1 MKKLLLLALLI
12 CGISQAWA
20 AEWTDSNGINWT
32 FTVSGTNAT
41 DIKPSDRSTISSA
54 VTIPSEVNGYTVTS
68 IGDDA
73 FRGCSGLTSVY
84 IQEGITVIG
93 DCSFKDCTKLERIT
107 IPSTVSTVEYGAFAG
122 CTKLNHI
129 ECRAA
134 TPPNA
139 IFYTDVDDEPIFS
152 TYNTAELLVPPA
164 SVTAYRNAEVW
175 SMFQNIESIPFWRG
189 YWTDENGVTWG
200 YYTRDVYNNKS
211 SIFSC
216 SNATGEIVIPTK
228 LYEGDFSVEI
238 SGIGGDGF
246 DECNPENMEWNN
258 CSGVTSIVVP
268 EGIGVIG
275 SSFYHRRMTEDGEY
289 IDGLPNLK
297 RLTLP
302 STFHFD
308 EATYPWTIFS
318 VPELQEIII
327 SPNHPHYSSGTNNDA
342 IYFIKDNGS
351 ISLEIG
357 FNNTVIQEGTCSLD
371 DDAFSGCTG
380 LTSIVI
386 PASVT
391 YIGDCVFEGCSSL
404 SKIYCKSPTPPDAP
418 QEAPFSASTY
428 TSATLYV
435 PTGCKAA
442 YRSAETWSKFT
453 HVLEFDPDAI
463 WTFTVSGTNATI
475 TGCTEPTGT
484 LTIPSQVV
492 KNGTVYNVTAIGSKA
507 FQDCTGIESV
517 VMSDGL
523 KTIGTLAFS
532 NCSGLTDIVIP
543 SSVTT
548 IGKQAFLG
556 CSSLKSVTLPESLNT
571 IGGHAFRDCSSLTSL
586 TLPESLTSI
595 GERGFYGCSKLSS
608 LTIGQNV
615 TSIGEGAFWGCSK
628 LNSVQVVIS
637 DAAAFCS
644 NQVMGLINTRS
655 SRPVKLVNT
664 EGQAITSFTV
674 PDAVDAIGENAFINA
689 TGLTSVTIPSGVT
702 AIGDNAFS
710 GCSSLTTVNCDITTP
725 LVITENTFTNRSNA
739 VLYVPAGCRAAYLN
753 ADYWSDFKNILVVGA
768 EALVEEIILDN
779 NSLSLLLG
787 EEATLSA
794 SVLPDDALNPEVEWS
809 TSDPAVAT
817 VENGEV
823 TAVGIGMATITV
835 TAVDGSGVSAS
846 CEVTVT
852 APSEADTDYS
862 TIDNTIY
869 LERTEGKTGGQV
881 TLSVKMKNTVEVQ
894 GFQFDLYLP
903 EGVTVAT
910 DEEGFPMAQL
920 STERTTKQKTD
931 YFDSSFRPDGSL
943 RVLCGSTKGY
953 VFDGEDGEVALITLN
968 ISSDMEEGD
977 YPLILKEVSVS
988 DLNSVSYN
996 TDYLKST
1003 LNLSSYTLGDVNG
1016 DGKINVS
1023 DFIAVANHILGR
1035 TTTTTFIV
1043 KAADVN
1049 FDNNINVSDFIG
1061 IANMILRGTTTSGAN
1076 SAVMS
1081 APRRADGVSPT
1092 NIDALD
1098 NALYIA
1104 PVTVAP
1110 GKQAVLSLRMK
1121 NKVPVAG
1128 FEFNLR
1134 LPEGVTVAVDGDG
1147 KPMAE
1152 LSSER
1157 TTERNTN
1164 FFGSALQADG
1174 TLKVLCG
1181 TSAGDQSGLCSFNG
1195 NEGEVARITVN
1206 IPADYAEGDYAVTV
1220 ANGVLSDV
1228 NAATIFLKPE
1238 LAISNAYLSVHNSAS
1253 AIDNAPITLDNAPS
1267 GVYFTL
1273 DGMKLNGKP
1282 SKRGVYVVNGKKVV
1296 VK

>member
-1 MKKLLLLALLI
+1 MKKLLLLALLL

-41 DIKPSDRSTISSA
+41 DIKPSDRSTISGA

-93 DCSFKDCTKLERIT
+93 DCSFKDCTKLESIT
-107 IPSTVSTVEYGAFAG
+107 IPSTVSTVEYGAFNG
-122 CTKLNHI
+122 CTELNYI

-134 TPPNA
+134 TPPNG
-139 IFYTDVDDEPIFS
+139 YVDADEQMFS
-152 TYNTAELLVPPA
+152 TYNTATLLVPPV
-164 SVTAYRNAEVW
+164 SRNAYRNAEGW
-175 SMFQNIESIPFWRG
+175 SLFQNIESIPCWRS

-200 YYTRDVYNNKS
+200 FYNS
-211 SIFSC
+211 TIYSC
-216 SNATGEIVIPTK
+216 SNATGEVIVPNK
-228 LYEGDFSVEI
+228 VYYGGVEVMI
-238 SGIGGDGF
+238 TSMGGDGF
-246 DECNPENMEWNN
+246 DVSNPQYMQWNN

-268 EGIGVIG
+268 EGINEIG
-275 SSFYHRRMTEDGEY
+275 MCTIYNNMMGEDTN
-289 IDGLPNLK
+289 IINALPNLK
-297 RLTLP
+297 SITLP
-302 STFHFD
+302 STFCLGDPIWYVFD
-308 EATYPWTIFS
+308 IPN
-318 VPELQEIII
+318 LQEIII

-664 EGQAITSFTV
+664 EGQAITSFSV
-674 PDAVDAIGENAFINA
+674 PDAVDAIGVNAFINA

-739 VLYVPAGCRAAYLN
+739 VLYVPAGCRAAYVN
-753 ADYWSDFKNILVVGA
+753 AEYWSDFKNILVVGA

-787 EEATLSA
+787 EEATLSV
-794 SVLPDDALNPEVEWS
+794 SVLPDDAMNPEVEWT
-809 TSDPAVAT
+809 TSDPVVAT

-823 TAVGIGMATITV
+823 TAVGIGTATITV
-835 TAVDGSGVSAS
+835 TAVDGSGVSAT

-852 APSEADTDYS
+852 ASTEADTDYS

-920 STERTTKQKTD
+920 STVRTTKQKTD

-1016 DGKINVS
+1016 DCKINVS

-1092 NIDALD
+1092 DIDALG

-1152 LSSER
+1152 LSEER
-1157 TTERNTN
+1157 TTERKTN

-1181 TSAGDQSGLCSFNG
+1181 TSAGDQGGLCSFNG

-1206 IPADYAEGDYAVTV
+1206 IPADFAEGDYLVTV

-1228 NAATIFLKPE
+1228 NAATIYLKPE

-1253 AIDNAPITLDNAPS
+1253 GIDYAPITLDNAPS
-1267 GVYFTL
+1267 GVYYTL